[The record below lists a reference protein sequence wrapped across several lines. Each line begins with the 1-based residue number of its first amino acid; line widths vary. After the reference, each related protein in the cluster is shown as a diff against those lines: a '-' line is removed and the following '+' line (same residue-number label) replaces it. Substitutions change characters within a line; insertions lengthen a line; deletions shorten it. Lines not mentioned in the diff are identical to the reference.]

1 VPSYSP
7 SLIRF
12 GAFEMDLS
20 ASELRRAGARIKLQP
35 QPFKV
40 LAVLANRAG
49 EVVTRDDLEQQVWG
63 SETHVDFDLSLNYCI
78 KQIRSALKDDAET
91 PQFIETLPRRG
102 YRFIASVERR
112 ERSVRKTRAMLAVL
126 PFGNLTGNPDQE
138 YFADGMT
145 EELIAQ
151 LGRLRP
157 DRLGVIAFTSAM
169 RYKNATKGIDQI
181 GTELGIDYIIEGSVR
196 RSGNRV
202 RIAVQLIQVSDQTH
216 LWAEAYNHTLDD
228 IILIQTD
235 VAERVAKSLT
245 LELLPSSEKTRMP
258 TATGDLIAYEAYLKG
273 QFYWSKRTEEGLSK
287 ALRYF
292 QITIERAPDYVPA
305 HVGIA
310 DVYNI
315 SAYYSNLPP
324 GQAYD
329 RSQRSITTALR
340 INPGCAEAYASLAYS
355 KLLYEWDFEG
365 AEKAFRHSL
374 ELNPNHAPAHYW
386 CALFLAAMGRDE
398 EAMQQIGFALEL
410 DPLSLVI
417 NTHKGWVLYFARRY
431 DHAIEQLLSTIE
443 MDESFSAAHYFLGLV
458 YLQTRQYHEAT
469 ACFQKAAAMTN
480 NHPATIT
487 GLARTLAL
495 SGKTK
500 EALKI
505 LQEVEKLGVRRYV
518 APYYLAVSYLALGN
532 KDRTMQWLGRAY
544 DERSPYMS
552 NLRRDPEFEGIRS
565 YPAFVKF
572 LRSARFP
579 AERRAKQ
586 ARSSRGTP

>member
-1 VPSYSP
+1 VSP
-7 SLIRF
+7 YNTPLIRF
-12 GAFEMDLS
+12 GAFEMDLN

-40 LAVLANRAG
+40 LAMLADRAG
-49 EVVTRDDLEQQVWG
+49 EVVSREDIERQVWG

-78 KQIRSALKDDAET
+78 KQIRSALTDDAET
-91 PQFIETLPRRG
+91 PQFIETLPRLG
-102 YRFIASVERR
+102 YRFIASVERCG
-112 ERSVRKTRAMLAVL
+112 RSQRKARAMLSVL
-126 PFGNLTGNPDQE
+126 PFGNLTGDPGQE

-145 EELIAQ
+145 EELIGQ

-169 RYKNATKGIDQI
+169 RYKNTTKAIDQI
-181 GTELGIDYIIEGSVR
+181 GSELGIDYIIEGSVR

-228 IILIQTD
+228 IIIIQTD
-235 VAERVAKSLT
+235 VAERVATSLT
-245 LELLPSSEKTRMP
+245 LELLPASGKTRLP

-273 QFYWSKRTEEGLSK
+273 QFHWNKRTEEGLSK

-292 QITIERAPDYVPA
+292 HVTTERAPDYVPA

-324 GQAYD
+324 GQAYE
-329 RSQRSITTALR
+329 RSQHSITTALR

-365 AEKAFRHSL
+365 AEKAFRHSQ

-386 CALFLAAMGRDE
+386 YALFLAAMGRDD
-398 EAMQQIGFALEL
+398 EALRQIGLALEL

-431 DHAIEQLLSTIE
+431 DNAVEQLLSTIE
-443 MDESFSAAHYFLGLV
+443 MDESFLAARYFLGLV
-458 YLQTRQYHEAT
+458 YLQTRQHQDAAT
-469 ACFQKAAAMTN
+469 QFQKAAAISN
-480 NHPATIT
+480 DHPAPIT
-487 GLARTLAL
+487 GLARTMAL
-495 SGKTK
+495 SGHRKD
-500 EALKI
+500 ALKI
-505 LQEVEKLGVRRYV
+505 LEGVEKLAVRRYV
-518 APYYLAVSYLALGN
+518 APYYIAVSYLALGN
-532 KDRTMQWLGRAY
+532 KRKTVEWLSRAY
-544 DERSPYMS
+544 EERSPYMS
-552 NLRRDPEFEGIRS
+552 NLRRDPELDGIRS
-565 YPAFVKF
+565 DPAFIK
-572 LRSARFP
+572 LSHRAGFP

-586 ARSSRGTP
+586 ARNK